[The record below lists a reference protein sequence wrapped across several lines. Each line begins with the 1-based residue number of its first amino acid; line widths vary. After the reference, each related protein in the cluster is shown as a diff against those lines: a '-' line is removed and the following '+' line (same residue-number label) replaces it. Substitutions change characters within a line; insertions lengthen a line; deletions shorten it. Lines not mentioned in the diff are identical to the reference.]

1 MELQPAGPPGRFNLA
16 LFHGGLLLS
25 RSPRITLAG
34 VMPGWCTERP
44 GAATSMT
51 MTENYIPAAAA
62 PMEMRKGNAGSAD
75 VSQLAWKAE
84 YAYPAGMQAFIYGFP
99 YVYNAK
105 LRHDWV
111 TQARDPAVVP
121 YAAVNCFWHAARVLD
136 AANRD
141 GGCPNND
148 TLYSLAWLDLGG
160 EGEVTVSHVRV
171 GQDDRLDHP
180 GRAGKHLRP
189 SRSRLQQ
196 LQAVRRVQ
204 LRFTN
209 IDGHGARTGSAAP
222 RTPAPQP
229 PSAVITFHS
238 LGLLFAPSLICA
250 AP

>member
-1 MELQPAGPPGRFNLA
+1 
-16 LFHGGLLLS
+16 
-25 RSPRITLAG
+25 
-34 VMPGWCTERP
+34 
-44 GAATSMT
+44 MT
-51 MTENYIPAAAA
+51 MTENYIPRRQRANGDA
-62 PMEMRKGNAGSAD
+62 KGKRRECGRVAVG
-75 VSQLAWKAE
+75 WKAE
-84 YAYPAGMQAFIYGFP
+84 YAYTAGMQAFIYGFP

-105 LRHDWV
+105 LRHNWV

-171 GQDDRLDHP
+171 GQDVRLDHP

-229 PSAVITFHS
+229 PFSGYHVS
-238 LGLLFAPSLICA
+238 FARSLIRSVSDMRGALA
-250 AP
+250 A